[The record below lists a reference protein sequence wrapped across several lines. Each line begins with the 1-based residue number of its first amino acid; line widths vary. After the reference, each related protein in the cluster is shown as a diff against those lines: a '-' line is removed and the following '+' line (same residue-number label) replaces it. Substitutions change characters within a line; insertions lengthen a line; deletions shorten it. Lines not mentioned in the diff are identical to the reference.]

1 VETIYIT
8 KTDNE
13 KSISTT
19 TAKIL
24 DFTERIEEIES
35 LVKFQ
40 SR

>member
-1 VETIYIT
+1 METIYIT
-8 KTDNE
+8 KIDNE
-13 KSISTT
+13 KSIATT

-24 DFTERIEEIES
+24 DFTQRIEEIES